1 MSFVLLTFG
10 LLSKRHFSSQDE
22 VVQRRWRKWKH
33 VGEEE
38 NDDNGIYDE
47 VTVRLQ
53 HSPDAGT
60 FPGFELTCFVYIK
73 CISERSNCSNF

>member
-1 MSFVLLTFG
+1 MIFGQMSFVQLTFG
-10 LLSKRHFSSQDE
+10 QMSKRHFSSQDE
-22 VVQRRWRKWKH
+22 TVQRRWRKWKH

-53 HSPDAGT
+53 HSPGAGT
-60 FPGFELTCFVYIK
+60 FPGFELTCFLH
-73 CISERSNCSNF
+73 